1 MKIIVVF
8 FSFEGN
14 TRMIAHTIAER
25 LDADVCELKTAKE
38 YPAGGIG
45 KYFWGGKSVLFGEK
59 PELTNET
66 IDFDSYDVLIL
77 GTPIWAGSYAPP
89 IHTFIHQYKIENK
102 QLAFFACHAGGGAK
116 KCFEKLKEALPRNT
130 FLGQMEFQEPLKG
143 NREDHANK
151 AVQWA
156 ASLGV

>member
-1 MKIIVVF
+1 MKTLVIF

-25 LDADVCELKTAKE
+25 LDADVCELKTKKE
-38 YPAGGIG
+38 YPAKGIG
-45 KYFWGGKSVLFGEK
+45 KYFWGGKSALFGEE

-66 IDFDSYDVLIL
+66 MDLDVYDALIL
-77 GTPIWAGSYAPP
+77 GTPIWAGTFAPP
-89 IHTFIHQYKIENK
+89 INTLIHQYRIEHK
-102 QLAFFACHAGGGAK
+102 KLAFFACHAGGGAK
-116 KCFEKLKEALPRNT
+116 KCFEKLKEALPCNT

-143 NREDHANK
+143 DREEHAQK

-156 ASLGV
+156 ASLGM